1 MRCMASLPLWRA
13 RALLEERAG
22 AFGRA
27 RALLEQARLKNPA
40 NDVLW
45 LAAVH
50 SEQRAG
56 NAKAAE
62 SLIAKGL
69 QARSSASASLPHAC
83 EATAC
88 AGCMSA
94 TCVFSSVYGNPC
106 PLALSWT
113 ACSACGLI

>member
-22 AFGRA
+22 AFGKA

-69 QARSSASASLPHAC
+69 QVRCSASASLPH
-83 EATAC
+83 
-88 AGCMSA
+88 GC
-94 TCVFSSVYGNPC
+94 VQ
-106 PLALSWT
+106 PLPVLGARRPHV
-113 ACSACGLI
+113 CSAACVGILAPWHCLKRRAQHAA